1 MNLILL
7 RPEELRAPAP
17 PTAPL
22 TATLRGRRFEHIRDV
37 LKTAPGAPLRAG
49 VLGGTRHTAIIRS
62 MTTDSCEIELATTT
76 PPLPRAGIDILLALP
91 RPKCLKRLL
100 PQIAAL
106 GIGRLYIT
114 NAEKVEKNYWG
125 SRYLHPEEQQPLLEE
140 GLEQSGDTIL
150 PEITITR
157 RLKPLLED
165 ELAPRY
171 AASEKI
177 IAHPYEPD
185 SPAPLP
191 APAPMRPTLLA
202 IGPEGGWTPY
212 ELAMFDAHGF
222 RRLSLGPR
230 ILRADT
236 AVITLIA
243 ALSANR
249 ISPN

>member
-7 RPEELRAPAP
+7 KPDELRDAS
-17 PTAPL
+17 
-22 TATLRGRRFEHIRDV
+22 ATLRGRRFEHIRDV
-37 LKTAPGAPLRAG
+37 LKAAPNDTLRAG
-49 VLGGTRHTAIIRS
+49 ILGGSRHTAIVRNI
-62 MTTDSCEIELATTT
+62 TADSCEIALVAESPT
-76 PPLPRAGIDILLALP
+76 LPRARVDVLLALP

-125 SRYLHPEEQQPLLEE
+125 SRFLLPEEQQPLLEE

-165 ELAPRY
+165 VISPRY
-171 AASEKI
+171 ANAEKI

-185 SPAPLP
+185 TATNTAAPSSSSLP
-191 APAPMRPTLLA
+191 SLLA

-212 ELAMFDAHGF
+212 ELALFDKLGF
-222 RRLSLGPR
+222 RRFSLGPR

-236 AVITLIA
+236 AVIALVSTLA
-243 ALSANR
+243 HKSV
-249 ISPN
+249 